1 MRLPSRRRYWA
12 GAGVYDVISGERP
25 VYRPGRVLGIER
37 ARLAPGG
44 RVLDLGCGTG
54 LNLPLVQRCVGPDGK
69 VVGIDA
75 STAMLDVARARCR
88 RAGWSNVELRWS
100 DAARLDA
107 LANLDRPFDA
117 VIVTYALSIIRDWH
131 EAVEQSLCLL
141 RGGGR
146 IVVVDMS
153 YPTGRWRAF
162 APLAALAFVV
172 GGVDPHRA
180 PWRLVLERTDDALH
194 ETLRGGHVHV
204 VSGTKR

>member
-1 MRLPSRRRYWA
+1 MRLPPHRRYWA
-12 GAGVYDVISGERP
+12 GARVYDVISGERP

-37 ARLAPGG
+37 AGLEPGH
-44 RVLDLGCGTG
+44 RVLDLACGTG
-54 LNLPLVQRCVGPDGK
+54 LNLPLVQDRIGSDGT

-75 STAMLDVARARCR
+75 SAAMLDVARTRCR
-88 RAGWSNVELRWS
+88 RAGWSNVELRCC

-107 LANLDRPFDA
+107 LADLDRPFDA
-117 VIVTYALSIIRDWH
+117 VLVTYALSIIQGWH
-131 EAVEQSLCLL
+131 EAFEQSLSLL
-141 RGGGR
+141 RTGGR

-162 APLAALAFVV
+162 APLAALAFAV

-180 PWRLVLERTDDALH
+180 PWRLVLEQTDDALH
-194 ETLRGGHVHV
+194 ETLKGGHVHV